1 MKIST
6 HSIVS
11 TSDMIKNYKV
21 CRSKAEEFGKVFIMK
36 NNKLDAVL
44 SSIAN
49 YERFSDVIEHLE
61 SLKFYPDN
69 RKTTDLVR
77 DIVKNNKSPK

>member
-36 NNKLDAVL
+36 NNKPDAVL
-44 SSIAN
+44 SSITN

-61 SLKFYPDN
+61 SLKFYPVN

-77 DIVKNNKSPK
+77 DIVKNNKLPK